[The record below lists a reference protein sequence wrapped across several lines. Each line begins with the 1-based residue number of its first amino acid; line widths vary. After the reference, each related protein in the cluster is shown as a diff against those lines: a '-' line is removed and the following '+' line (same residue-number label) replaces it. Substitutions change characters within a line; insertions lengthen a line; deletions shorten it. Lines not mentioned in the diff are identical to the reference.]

1 MLHKLH
7 IYIYIYF
14 AIEVVRL
21 SGIPHCQCYPM
32 FDSRRVEYESK
43 EGSHFTDMP

>member
-7 IYIYIYF
+7 IYLHDF